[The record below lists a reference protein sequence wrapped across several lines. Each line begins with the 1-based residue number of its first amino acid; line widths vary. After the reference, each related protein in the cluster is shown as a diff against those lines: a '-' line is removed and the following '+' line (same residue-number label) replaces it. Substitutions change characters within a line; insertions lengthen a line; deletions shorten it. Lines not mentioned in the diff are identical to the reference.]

1 VTVCMPGAV
10 QFFRNDLPMGFYD
23 LWVGRDVNG
32 ELFKKE
38 APYGTD
44 PYTLQR
50 LPEGL
55 PFPVKCCWNG
65 LVALNAAPFTRHNL
79 KMRSPPPPTP
89 HLDSHMRPPAP
100 FLIAPPFTGRMQT
113 LVDQLRW

>member
-1 VTVCMPGAV
+1 MAFLIAGPFPSNHTATVSLLQVRNKANSLYRNFSISGPGV
-10 QFFRNDLPMGFYD
+10 LQVFRTELPMGFYD
-23 LWVGRDVNG
+23 RWVGRDVNG

-38 APYGTD
+38 EPYGTD

-65 LVALNAAPFTRHNL
+65 LLALNAAPFTKHNL
-79 KMRSPPPPTP
+79 RI
-89 HLDSHMRPPAP
+89 R
-100 FLIAPPFTGRMQT
+100 
-113 LVDQLRW
+113 